1 MRRRWTFVLAL
12 VSAVVLAV
20 AVLTAGGPSAGHHV
34 LPAAA
39 MTPNA
44 PTLPRTGWTA
54 SASDEEIIAGQ
65 FWAANVLD
73 GDTNTFWHSRFRV
86 APASLPHSI
95 TIDTHRIQV
104 VSALVYLPRP
114 GGGNGTIGGYEIRLS
129 HNGET
134 WSSPVAIGTLADTAT
149 VKTLSFPAQATRF
162 VRLVATSEA
171 GDRGPWSSAA
181 ELNLL
186 GDPGTLPGLPAAL
199 VGLKPGSGQTQLVT
213 MPENKSHAGGVAV
226 VNGWMFVS
234 GPTSVHGHPT
244 VQRYPLGAV
253 RTALATGN
261 PLWRAD
267 GHFHEFTMGEDE
279 LKPSFLSSY
288 GDTLYVGTF
297 DSDHRN
303 RMHRFTV
310 KNDGTLDRV
319 GGPDDWIQVPLK
331 TQGLTVTGEH
341 YIYSTSHGS
350 DARSNIYVVRKGYK
364 LLDNAKTAGDAICF
378 RAPSMSEGIT
388 DSDGRIY
395 LAYESGSYKY
405 RTDEC
410 DKPQPFEGDCT
421 LNIIDHLHR
430 TTVSQ
435 LTSMT

>member
-1 MRRRWTFVLAL
+1 MRRTIVALAAGALATAL
-12 VSAVVLAV
+12 VAGAPVRAEEPSRPWYKADVAMNCHDQPAGSAPFYH
-20 AVLTAGGPSAGHHV
+20 GPSASVQYDNRFDAGHVVPDGLLDRYVPQGLATWPDWGPDGQDLLV
-34 LPAAA
+34 L
-39 MTPNA
+39 
-44 PTLPRTGWTA
+44 
-54 SASDEEIIAGQ
+54 SAYR
-65 FWAANVLD
+65 D
-73 GDTNTFWHSRFRV
+73 G
-86 APASLPHSI
+86 
-95 TIDTHRIQV
+95 
-104 VSALVYLPRP
+104 
-114 GGGNGTIGGYEIRLS
+114 E
-129 HNGET
+129 
-134 WSSPVAIGTLADTAT
+134 
-149 VKTLSFPAQATRF
+149 
-162 VRLVATSEA
+162 
-171 GDRGPWSSAA
+171 
-181 ELNLL
+181 
-186 GDPGTLPGLPAAL
+186 PAAL
-199 VGLKPGSGQTQLVT
+199 VGLKPGSGQTRLVT

-226 VNGWMFVS
+226 VNGWLFVS
-234 GPTSVHGHPT
+234 GPTSAHGHPT

-297 DSDHRN
+297 DSVHRN

-364 LLDNAKTAGDAICF
+364 LLDNAKTAGDATCF

-395 LAYESGSYKY
+395 LVYESGSYKY

-410 DKPQPFEGDCT
+410 DRPQPFEGDCT
-421 LNIIDHLHR
+421 LNIIDHLHW